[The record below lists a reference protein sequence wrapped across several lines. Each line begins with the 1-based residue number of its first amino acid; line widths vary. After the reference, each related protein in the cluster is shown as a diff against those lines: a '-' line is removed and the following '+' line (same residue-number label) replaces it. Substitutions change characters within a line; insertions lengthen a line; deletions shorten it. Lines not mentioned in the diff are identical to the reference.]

1 MNIQRWIARREPN
14 WQHLDQL
21 LKQVE
26 KQGLKSLKANEIG
39 ILASLY
45 RSVSADLA
53 RARTQNVGNTLIQ
66 DLQSLTSRGYN
77 QIYQG
82 DRQKD
87 QRAVINFYL
96 WELPKVIRQ
105 TGIYTALAFSIFML
119 GAMIAW
125 WFAWQDP
132 MFMPLIMPQSLI
144 SMVRDRHE
152 LWMGSILG
160 NEPMASSGIMINN
173 MAVSFGA
180 IAGGITGGI
189 FTGYALFIN
198 GLLIG
203 AIAVL
208 VGQNGLAL
216 PFWAFVFPHGSLELP
231 AIFFAGAAGLL
242 IARAL
247 LFPGK
252 YRRMDAL
259 RIYGSQ
265 AAQLVYGIIP
275 MLLIAGA
282 IEGFISPNPAIPD
295 MLKYVIGTLIFVL
308 LVLYCQRQ
316 QVEATD

>member
-1 MNIQRWIARREPN
+1 
-14 WQHLDQL
+14 
-21 LKQVE
+21 
-26 KQGLKSLKANEIG
+26 
-39 ILASLY
+39 
-45 RSVSADLA
+45 
-53 RARTQNVGNTLIQ
+53 
-66 DLQSLTSRGYN
+66 
-77 QIYQG
+77 
-82 DRQKD
+82 
-87 QRAVINFYL
+87 
-96 WELPKVIRQ
+96 
-105 TGIYTALAFSIFML
+105 
-119 GAMIAW
+119 
-125 WFAWQDP
+125 
-132 MFMPLIMPQSLI
+132 
-144 SMVRDRHE
+144 
-152 LWMGSILG
+152 
-160 NEPMASSGIMINN
+160 
-173 MAVSFGA
+173 
-180 IAGGITGGI
+180 
-189 FTGYALFIN
+189 
-198 GLLIG
+198 
-203 AIAVL
+203 
-208 VGQNGLAL
+208 L